1 MAEAEETGDP
11 AATLAEAAK
20 LRGKSGRE
28 MLLAELLL
36 RAGGQALSRRQ
47 WGLSVQGLEEAYE
60 LEKQH
65 GGFPDLRFRITLSL
79 AAVFFG
85 MARYDRARFH
95 AEQALEIACSH
106 FGDDDPRTA
115 IALSTLGSLLLVTN
129 DVSRAEQLMRKALAI
144 DEARLGADHAN
155 VATDLN
161 NLAGLLK
168 ATNRL
173 AEGLVRRA
181 LVIDEA
187 SLGSHPKVA
196 ADLNNLAQLLKA
208 TNRLEEAEPLMR
220 RALAIDQESFGPD
233 HPEVATDLNNLARLL
248 QARNHLLEAEPLM
261 QRALVIDEKSF
272 RPDHPRVATDL
283 NNLALLLNA
292 TNRPAE
298 AEPLMR
304 RAWAIDRAAFG
315 PAHPNVAI
323 RLNNLAQLLQD
334 TSRLAE
340 AEPLMRRAVLI
351 LMQSLDRHPHPD
363 LAGAIG
369 NYSAMLR
376 DMGRSDAEID
386 ASLDA
391 LRREAKTVPASAA
404 TAPAGE

>member
-129 DVSRAEQLMRKALAI
+129 DVSRAEQLMRKALVMLMSPRTSTI
-144 DEARLGADHAN
+144 WLGCS
-155 VATDLN
+155 
-161 NLAGLLK
+161 K
-168 ATNRL
+168 
-173 AEGLVRRA
+173 RRI
-181 LVIDEA
+181 VWRKPNGWCGGRW
-187 SLGSHPKVA
+187 SL
-196 ADLNNLAQLLKA
+196 
-208 TNRLEEAEPLMR
+208 T
-220 RALAIDQESFGPD
+220 
-233 HPEVATDLNNLARLL
+233 
-248 QARNHLLEAEPLM
+248 
-261 QRALVIDEKSF
+261 
-272 RPDHPRVATDL
+272 
-283 NNLALLLNA
+283 
-292 TNRPAE
+292 RPAS
-298 AEPLMR
+298 
-304 RAWAIDRAAFG
+304 DRI
-315 PAHPNVAI
+315 PKLPRTLTI
-323 RLNNLAQLLQD
+323 LPSC
-334 TSRLAE
+334 SR
-340 AEPLMRRAVLI
+340 PR
-351 LMQSLDRHPHPD
+351 
-363 LAGAIG
+363 
-369 NYSAMLR
+369 
-376 DMGRSDAEID
+376 
-386 ASLDA
+386 
-391 LRREAKTVPASAA
+391 TVWRKPSH
-404 TAPAGE
+404 